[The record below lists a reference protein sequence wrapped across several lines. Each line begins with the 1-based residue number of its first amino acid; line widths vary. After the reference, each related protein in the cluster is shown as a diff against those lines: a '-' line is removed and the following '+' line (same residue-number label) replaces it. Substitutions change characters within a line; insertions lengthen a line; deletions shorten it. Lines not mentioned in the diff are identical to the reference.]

1 MAAGA
6 RTVGNGNHGTVM
18 YNRVYAGQKT
28 VCLEQRVVERLLVLT
43 TLCLAWSA
51 SALGLDRVT
60 LRRDGA
66 EIRIEGRRLITAQDG
81 GILLL
86 ARDGVLWTVQ
96 PTEIVEASSDET
108 AFEPMT
114 ADELSK
120 QLLGELPKGFDV
132 HPTEHYLIFFN
143 TSRTYARWCG
153 ALFERLYGAF
163 TNYFSRKGFE
173 LSEPQ
178 FPLVAVVFADRR
190 AYAGYSRP
198 ELGQTADSIIGYFSL
213 RTNRMVMYDLMGL
226 ESSGGPRRRMGTSA
240 QINRILA
247 QPGAGRAVA
256 TIVHEATHQIA
267 FNCGLHTRYSDCPL
281 WFSEGIAVNFETPDL
296 GDSRGWR
303 SVEKINP
310 VRLKHFRSY
319 LRRRPGDSLATLV
332 SSDQRFRDRTRSLD
346 AYAEA
351 WALTYFLMRAHSEQY
366 VAYLKLLSAKGP
378 MLWDEPDTRLAEFK
392 QAFGDDLDKLDEE
405 FLRYM
410 SRVR

>member
-1 MAAGA
+1 
-6 RTVGNGNHGTVM
+6 VH
-18 YNRVYAGQKT
+18 
-28 VCLEQRVVERLLVLT
+28 RLLVLT

-60 LRRDGA
+60 LRRDGE
-66 EIRIEGRRLITAQDG
+66 EIRIEGRRLVTAQDG

-86 ARDGVLWTVQ
+86 ARDGVLWTIQ
-96 PTEIVEASSDET
+96 AAEIVETTSDDT

-153 ALFERLYGAF
+153 ALFEKLYGTF

-178 FPLVAVVFADRR
+178 FPLVAVVFANRKT
-190 AYAGYSRP
+190 YANHSRP
-198 ELGQTADSIIGYFSL
+198 ELGDMAASVIGYFSL
-213 RTNRMVMYDLMGL
+213 RTNRMVMYDLTGL
-226 ESSGGPRRRMGTSA
+226 EALGGPRRRMGTSA

-247 QPGAGRAVA
+247 HPGAGRAVA

-296 GDSRGWR
+296 DSSRGWR
-303 SVEKINP
+303 SIDQVNP
-310 VRLKHFRSY
+310 LRLRHFRSY
-319 LRRRPGDSLATLV
+319 LRRRPRDSLATLI
-332 SSDQRFRDRTRSLD
+332 SSDERFRDPTRSAD

-351 WALTYFLMRAHSEQY
+351 WALTYFLIRMHSDQY
-366 VAYLKLLSAKGP
+366 VAYLKLL
-378 MLWDEPDTRLAEFK
+378 WDDPDTRLAEFK
-392 QAFGDDLDKLDEE
+392 QAFGNDLQKLDEE